1 MQRDV
6 RFRVML
12 LVLLGVQL
20 LAMWL
25 LPLADTS
32 EPRYAETARMM
43 AETGDW
49 ITPWFSPGVP
59 FWGKPPLSFW
69 AQAFSMRV
77 LGVSEFAVRLPS
89 WLATVAALWLLYQTA
104 LTLYGRESARRAVLI
119 YLSFALVF
127 LSAGAVLTDPYLALG
142 TMLCMTGWLM
152 AGRRPTLFWRYS
164 FFLGLA
170 VGMLAKGPLIF
181 LLVGGVLV
189 PWLVVYK
196 PARATF
202 AALPW
207 LRGSALTLLLS
218 LPWYLAAEWKTPG
231 FLDYFIIGEHIRRFI
246 VPGWSGD
253 LYGTAHEAMRGTIWY
268 YWLQASFPWGL
279 VVIGLLVKALAS
291 RRGRMA
297 LWRAAGQADTAYF
310 LGWALF
316 TPVFFTFSG
325 NILWTYIL
333 PALGGLSM
341 LLARAWSALALQP
354 RVDSRAGAR
363 IAAAGFRP
371 ALGRAAYVA
380 LLPAVVVSGLVVA
393 SMVNPSMMKSEKSLI
408 SFVREQAPAGTPLYY
423 LDDVPFSARFYSAE
437 SAMPI
442 SEAAVE
448 QKVDQGQSVWVA
460 VPRQKSDHGVYAAL
474 GERLLENKR
483 YVLYKLERPADDVA
497 LRTRQSI
504 DQEHVVQ

>member
-6 RFRVML
+6 RFRVIL
-12 LVLLGVQL
+12 LVLLSVQL

-32 EPRYAETARMM
+32 EPRYAETARIM

-69 AQAFSMRV
+69 AQALSMRL

-89 WLATVAALWLLYQTA
+89 WLATVAALWLLYQAA
-104 LTLYGRESARRAVLI
+104 LTLYGRETARRAVLI
-119 YLSFALVF
+119 YLSFALVS

-189 PWLVVYK
+189 PWLVLYK
-196 PARATF
+196 RARATF
-202 AALPW
+202 VALPW
-207 LRGSALTLLLS
+207 LRGSVLTLLLS

-253 LYGTAHEAMRGTIWY
+253 LYGTAHQAARGTIWY
-268 YWLQASFPWGL
+268 YWLQASFPWGV

-291 RRGRMA
+291 HPGRMA
-297 LWRAAGQADTAYF
+297 VWRAAGKADTAYF

-325 NILWTYIL
+325 NILWTYVL
-333 PALGGLSM
+333 PSLGGLSV
-341 LLARAWSALALQP
+341 LLARVWS
-354 RVDSRAGAR
+354 RGAVRPQGDGGSGTR
-363 IAAAGFRP
+363 IAAAVTVPTVG
-371 ALGRAAYVA
+371 LVAYVA
-380 LLPAVVVSGLVVA
+380 LLPAVVVCGLVAA
-393 SMVNPSMMKSEKSLI
+393 SMANPSLMKSEKSLI

-437 SAMPI
+437 SAKPI

-448 QKVDQGQSVWVA
+448 RKVDQGQAVWVA
-460 VPRQKSDHGVYAAL
+460 VPRQKSGHGVYAAL
-474 GERLLENKR
+474 GTRLLENKR
-483 YVLYKLERPADDVA
+483 YVLFKLDPPANSVA
-497 LRTRQSI
+497 LEARPSI